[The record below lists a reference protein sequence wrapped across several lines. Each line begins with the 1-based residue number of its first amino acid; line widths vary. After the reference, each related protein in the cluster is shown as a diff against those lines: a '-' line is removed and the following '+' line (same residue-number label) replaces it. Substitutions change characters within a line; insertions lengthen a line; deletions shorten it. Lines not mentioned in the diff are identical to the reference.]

1 MDGWCVCGVNW
12 SREWGDGL
20 GGYDV
25 PGGGNRW
32 VWVGSRRVWVGSR
45 WVR

>member
-25 PGGGNRW
+25 PGERTGGY
-32 VWVGSRRVWVGSR
+32 G
-45 WVR
+45 